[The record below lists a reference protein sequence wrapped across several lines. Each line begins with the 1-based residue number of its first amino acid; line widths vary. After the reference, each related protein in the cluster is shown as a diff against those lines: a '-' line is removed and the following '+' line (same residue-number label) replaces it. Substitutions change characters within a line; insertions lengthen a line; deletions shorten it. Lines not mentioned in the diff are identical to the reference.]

1 MELDEHEQGELVQRW
16 LRNNG
21 SSLLTGI
28 LLGLALVFAWQ
39 WWQGKGS
46 RHQEEAAA
54 QYHAYGQAVLAKDL
68 VKAKTF
74 ETQLADKF
82 ADTPYAPLAVLRQA
96 AFLQSRNDTAGA
108 IALLLAARP
117 KFEHADMRELLDLRV
132 ARLQLLAG
140 KPALAGKQLDGI
152 GANPLYPAL
161 VAELRG
167 DVAAA
172 EGKRDAARAAYAQAL
187 THLDQAAPTRG
198 LLELKLIDA
207 GGQPP
212 AKPEA

>member
-1 MELDEHEQGELVQRW
+1 MELDEHEQGERVQRW

-28 LLGLALVFAWQ
+28 TLGLALVFAWQ
-39 WWQGKGS
+39 WWQGKGT

-54 QYHAYGQAVLAKDL
+54 QYHAYGQALVAQDP

-82 ADTPYAPLAVLRQA
+82 ADTPYASLAVLRQA

-140 KPALAGKQLDGI
+140 KPALALKQLDLI
-152 GANPLYPAL
+152 GVKPQYPAL
-161 VAELRG
+161 AAELRG
-167 DVAAA
+167 DAAAA

-187 THLDQAAPTRG
+187 THLDQAAPTRA

-207 GGQPP
+207 GGEPP

>member
-1 MELDEHEQGELVQRW
+1 MELDEHEQGERVQRW

-28 LLGLALVFAWQ
+28 TLGLALVFAWQ
-39 WWQGKGS
+39 WWQGKGT

-54 QYHAYGQAVLAKDL
+54 QYHAYGQAILAKD
-68 VKAKTF
+68 KAKAHTF
-74 ETQLADKF
+74 EVQLADKF
-82 ADTPYAPLAVLRQA
+82 ADTPYAALAVLRQA
-96 AFLQSRNDTAGA
+96 AFLQSGNDTAGA
-108 IALLLAARP
+108 IALLDKARP
-117 KFEHADMRELLDLRV
+117 TITRPDMRELLDLRL

-140 KPALAGKQLDGI
+140 KPALALKQLDAI
-152 GANPLYPAL
+152 GATPQYPAL

-167 DVAAA
+167 DAAAA
-172 EGKRDAARAAYAQAL
+172 EGKRDAARAAYEKAL
-187 THLDQAAPTRG
+187 TNLDQAAPTRA

-207 GGQPP
+207 GGEPP

>member
-1 MELDEHEQGELVQRW
+1 MELDEHEQGEAVQRW

-28 LLGLALVFAWQ
+28 MLGLALVFAWQ

-54 QYHAYGQAVLAKDL
+54 QFHAYGQAVAAKD
-68 VKAKTF
+68 VAKARTF
-74 ETQLADKF
+74 ETQLTDKF
-82 ADTPYAPLAVLRQA
+82 ADTPYAALAVLRQA

-108 IALLLAARP
+108 IALLTQARP
-117 KFEHADMRELLDLRV
+117 KIERPDLREILDLRL

-140 KPALAGKQLDGI
+140 KPALAIKQLDAI
-152 GANPLYPAL
+152 GASPQYPAI
-161 VAELRG
+161 ASELRG
-167 DVAAA
+167 DAAAA
-172 EGKRDAARAAYAQAL
+172 EGKRDAAREAYAKAL
-187 THLDQAAPTRG
+187 TNLDQAAPTRV